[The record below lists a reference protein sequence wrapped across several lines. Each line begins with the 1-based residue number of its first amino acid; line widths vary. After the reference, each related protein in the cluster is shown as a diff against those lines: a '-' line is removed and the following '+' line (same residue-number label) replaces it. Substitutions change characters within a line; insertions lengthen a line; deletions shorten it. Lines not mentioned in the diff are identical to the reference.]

1 MPLTFNVVGNVN
13 EYGLCITESTWG
25 GIAELAHQ
33 PGAIVDYGSLIYITL
48 QRAKS
53 ARQAI
58 QIMTDLIAEYGYA
71 SEGESFTLADPS
83 EVWILEMIGKG
94 GYEKGAV
101 WAAQRIPDGYISAHA
116 NQARIRFLLPHGNDD
131 EILFSDDVIA
141 FARRIGRFPSDAPDE
156 DFSFSDVYNPL
167 TFETAR
173 GCEGRVWD
181 FFHRATAA
189 DESIMGRYLDYALGL
204 NLTNRMPLYIKPL
217 APLRTSDIL
226 EAMRS
231 HYEDTPLA
239 FNTDVGAEAFGLPY
253 RWRPLTWE
261 ASDGQT
267 YFHERAAATQQ
278 TGFNLLAQLRRDLPD
293 PIKALQL
300 FAVDDTDSS
309 VMIPVYG
316 GQMRVPP
323 SYGPGDIAIFEPEKA
338 FWAFNMVANFAYARY
353 SLIHPDVK
361 QRQQVREDKHRK
373 LAASIDEEFVRLW
386 AEDEDKALAMMTD
399 KCVGNAEDLVAE
411 WRNFF
416 GELFVKYMDGNIK
429 TKEDPAAL
437 LPTVTQPGYCMEWR
451 DRVVEETGD
460 RFQVPVTI
468 DTMRT
473 RGVLAAEA

>member
-1 MPLTFNVVGNVN
+1 MTYNVVGNVN

-25 GIAELAHQ
+25 GIAELASQ
-33 PGAIVDYGSLIYITL
+33 PGAILDYGSLIYITL
-48 QRAKS
+48 QRATS

-58 QIMTDLIAEYGYA
+58 QIMTDLVSDYGYA
-71 SEGESFTLADPS
+71 SEGESFTVADPE

-94 GYEKGAV
+94 AYEKGAV
-101 WAAQRIPDGYISAHA
+101 WAAQQIPDGYISAHA

-131 EILFSDDVIA
+131 EVLYSDDAIA
-141 FARRIGRFPSDAPDE
+141 FARRIGRYSSDAPDE
-156 DFSFSDVYNPL
+156 AFSFSDAYNPL

-181 FFHRATAA
+181 WFHRATAA
-189 DESIMGRYLDYALGL
+189 DESIMGPYVDYALGL

-217 APLRTSDIL
+217 APMRTSDIL

-231 HYEDTPLA
+231 HYEGTPLA
-239 FNTDVGAEAFGLPY
+239 FSTDVGAEAFGLPY
-253 RWRPLTWE
+253 RWRPLTWVG
-261 ASDGQT
+261 SDGQA

-316 GQMRVPP
+316 GQTRVPP
-323 SYGPGDIAIFEPEKA
+323 SYGPGDIAVFEPEKA
-338 FWAFNMVANFAYARY
+338 FWAFNLVANFAYARY

-361 QRQQVREDKHRK
+361 QRQQVREAQHRD

-399 KCVGNAEDLVAE
+399 KCVDNAEDLVAE
-411 WRNFF
+411 WRIFF
-416 GELFVKYMDGNIK
+416 GELFVKYMDGNVK
-429 TKEDPAAL
+429 TKEDPQQL
-437 LPTVTQPGYCMEWR
+437 LPTVKQPGYSMEWR
-451 DRVVEETGD
+451 DRVVRETGD
-460 RFQVPVTI
+460 RFRVPVT
-468 DTMRT
+468 MEKVENK
-473 RGVLAAEA
+473 GALAVEA

>member
-239 FNTDVGAEAFGLPY
+239 FNTDVGAEAFGLP
-253 RWRPLTWE
+253 
-261 ASDGQT
+261 
-267 YFHERAAATQQ
+267 
-278 TGFNLLAQLRRDLPD
+278 
-293 PIKALQL
+293 
-300 FAVDDTDSS
+300 
-309 VMIPVYG
+309 
-316 GQMRVPP
+316 
-323 SYGPGDIAIFEPEKA
+323 
-338 FWAFNMVANFAYARY
+338 
-353 SLIHPDVK
+353 
-361 QRQQVREDKHRK
+361 
-373 LAASIDEEFVRLW
+373 
-386 AEDEDKALAMMTD
+386 
-399 KCVGNAEDLVAE
+399 
-411 WRNFF
+411 
-416 GELFVKYMDGNIK
+416 
-429 TKEDPAAL
+429 
-437 LPTVTQPGYCMEWR
+437 
-451 DRVVEETGD
+451 
-460 RFQVPVTI
+460 
-468 DTMRT
+468 
-473 RGVLAAEA
+473 